1 MLEAQNDVA
10 KARLFG
16 RACSMCCVGDSWSP
30 STSSTVAGPWCSTP
44 LPLVLH
50 TAVVGGVLGW
60 VVISVAG
67 RVPCPGTPE
76 VDSAASFT
84 DIDDVGPIGVD
95 ETPCPIDSSCF
106 LLFRG
111 TSRKV
116 SASSPSSAS
125 SSDQAKNACRRLLAG
140 LSSGPPLG
148 SLIFSVPTMSR
159 EVADLFFDCLGAAGR
174 LPVARA
180 AASSPAPSTAQSTSS
195 SSISTLV

>member
-1 MLEAQNDVA
+1 MLEARNDVA

-16 RACSMCCVGDSWSP
+16 RACSTYCEGDSWSP

-44 LPLVLH
+44 PPLVLRA
-50 TAVVGGVLGW
+50 AVVGGVLGR
-60 VVISVAG
+60 VVASITG
-67 RVPCPGTPE
+67 CVPWPGTPE

-84 DIDDVGPIGVD
+84 GINDVGPIGAN

-125 SSDQAKNACRRLLAG
+125 SSDQTKIACRRLLAG

-148 SLIFSVPTMSR
+148 SLIFSAPSVSR
-159 EVADLFFDCLGAAGR
+159 GVADLFFDCLGAADR
-174 LPVARA
+174 LLASGA
-180 AASSPAPSTAQSTSS
+180 AASSLAPSTAQSTSS